1 MKNRKKLQSVLSM
14 ALVLLLILSSCA
26 VLVGAGRSQP
36 ENPIGKRTERLRP
49 ETASGSSS
57 LWGQNGD
64 NKGTDGSGDAT
75 DQEETQ
81 PPEQT
86 EPTQPPE
93 TTPTTPTEATQPT
106 EPEQTD
112 PSEGT
117 DPTEDTQ
124 DPTDSTD
131 PDNTDPDNPDDGKD
145 DNQGGD
151 SDKDDQGGGSNTDN
165 PGKGDDGGDG
175 DDGGSG
181 GNKGDNPGDDD
192 EPRIYTDL
200 KNNAYYT
207 KSDLPDGNLTFLAY
221 PLGKGNNL
229 SVKVILQNSN
239 TSANGQVLES
249 SDGKHYTAPERML
262 PIVFAASRLAEV
274 VTCA

>member
-1 MKNRKKLQSVLSM
+1 MKNRKKMQSVLSM
-14 ALVLLLILSSCA
+14 SLVLLLILSSCA

-57 LWGQNGD
+57 LWGQSGD

-112 PSEGT
+112 PTEAT
-117 DPTEDTQ
+117 DPTENTQ

-165 PGKGDDGGDG
+165 PGKGDDGGGKGVQHDAQAG
-175 DDGGSG
+175 QAVKDDEQLHQQRCAA
-181 GNKGDNPGDDD
+181 DDPDVEPGDLPQHRHVGVLHQCHHHRDD
-192 EPRIYTDL
+192 HSKKEGYQRQR
-200 KNNAYYT
+200 
-207 KSDLPDGNLTFLAY
+207 DGH
-221 PLGKGNNL
+221 GKAGR
-229 SVKVILQNSN
+229 QD
-239 TSANGQVLES
+239 AG
-249 SDGKHYTAPERML
+249 
-262 PIVFAASRLAEV
+262 
-274 VTCA
+274 